1 MEGQRRENIVIFPF
15 MSQGHII
22 PFLALALQIEQKGY
36 QITFINTP
44 LNIKNLRRTLPPATT
59 IRLLEIPFN
68 PADHGLPPDGEST
81 DDLPYDLIFRLLQA
95 STSLEPAFRTLL
107 SDLVHGGDPP
117 LAVIADFFFGWTTAV
132 AHEFRVFHAIFSST
146 GGFGLACYCSMW
158 LNLPHQKRDSVE
170 FTLPDFPESG
180 QFHITQLTASLL
192 AADGTDPWSIFQQ
205 TNIPL
210 LAKSDGFLFN
220 TILEI
225 DKIGLNYF
233 NRKLHRPVWPVGPI
247 LLSETNRVK
256 DEDTISPELCIE
268 WLDTKKPNSV
278 LYISFGSQNTI
289 TASQMMQLAKALAA
303 GGKDFIWV
311 LQPPLGFDKNSEFKP
326 EEWLPEG
333 FKQQIYDQNRGLILL
348 KWAPQL
354 EILSHKS
361 TAAFL
366 SHCGWNSVLE
376 SLSRGVPLIGW
387 PMAAEQF
394 YNVKFLVEDLGVCVE
409 VARGTNFEVRC
420 EDFMEKINLVM
431 GEENENIDSRGV
443 KIRRK
448 ACEVKEMIREAVRDG
463 EGLKGSSIKAMED
476 FLDAALLMKERRE
489 NGNGSN

>member
-1 MEGQRRENIVIFPF
+1 
-15 MSQGHII
+15 
-22 PFLALALQIEQKGY
+22 
-36 QITFINTP
+36 
-44 LNIKNLRRTLPPATT
+44 
-59 IRLLEIPFN
+59 
-68 PADHGLPPDGEST
+68 
-81 DDLPYDLIFRLLQA
+81 
-95 STSLEPAFRTLL
+95 
-107 SDLVHGGDPP
+107 
-117 LAVIADFFFGWTTAV
+117 
-132 AHEFRVFHAIFSST
+132 
-146 GGFGLACYCSMW
+146 MW
-158 LNLPHQKRDSVE
+158 LNLPHRKRDSVE

-180 QFHITQLTASLL
+180 RFHVTQLTASLL
-192 AADGTDPWSIFQQ
+192 AADGTDPWFIFQQ
-205 TNIPL
+205 TNLPL
-210 LAKSDGFLFN
+210 WTKSDGFLFN
-220 TILEI
+220 SILEI

-247 LLSETNRVK
+247 LLSQTNRVK

-311 LQPPLGFDKNSEFKP
+311 LRPPLGFDKNSEFKP

-333 FKQQIYDQNRGLILL
+333 FKQKIYDQNRGLILL

-361 TAAFL
+361 TAVFL

-431 GEENENIDSRGV
+431 GEESENSDSRGV
-443 KIRRK
+443 ESVNINSRGVQMRRK

-489 NGNGSN
+489 NGNGCN